1 MEGSSLFF
9 LHFLDPENMELFYR
23 ETHPKFGR
31 HILMQRH
38 CISKDL
44 ELIIFLKQVLPNT
57 Q

>member
-1 MEGSSLFF
+1 MEGSSFF